1 MIRGIDYVT
10 IEKILDEYPDEGFL
24 KADGLDDAIIG
35 IWSEGRLVYSVDK
48 VIEILM
54 AQDMTEQE
62 AIEFYEFNIECVYV
76 GERTPIFIKLIN

>member
-1 MIRGIDYVT
+1 MT
-10 IEKILDEYPDEGFL
+10 ILNKILDDYPEEGFV

-35 IWSEGRLVYSVDK
+35 VWSEGRLVYSVDK

-54 AQDMTEQE
+54 KDMTEQE
-62 AIEFYEFNIECVYV
+62 AIEFYEFNIECAYV

>member
-1 MIRGIDYVT
+1 MNT
-10 IEKILDEYPDEGFL
+10 LSKILDEYPEEGFL
-24 KADGLDDAIIG
+24 KADGFDDAIIG

-54 AQDMTEQE
+54 KDMTEQE
-62 AIEFYEFNIECVYV
+62 AIEFYEFNIECAYV

>member
-1 MIRGIDYVT
+1 MT
-10 IEKILDEYPDEGFL
+10 ILSKILDEYPEEGFL

-35 IWSEGRLVYSVDK
+35 VWSEGRLVYSVDK
-48 VIEILM
+48 VIDILM

-62 AIEFYEFNIECVYV
+62 AIEFYEFNIECAYV

>member
-1 MIRGIDYVT
+1 MSILS
-10 IEKILDEYPDEGFL
+10 KILNEYPDEGFL

-35 IWSEGRLVYSVDK
+35 VWSEGRLVYSVDK

-54 AQDMTEQE
+54 AQDMNEQE
-62 AIEFYEFNIECVYV
+62 AIEFYEFNIECAYV

>member
-1 MIRGIDYVT
+1 MT
-10 IEKILDEYPDEGFL
+10 LLEKILDEYPEEGFL
-24 KADGLDDAIIG
+24 KADGLDDALIG

-54 AQDMTEQE
+54 KDMTEQE
-62 AIEFYEFNIECVYV
+62 AIEFYEFNIECAYV

>member
-1 MIRGIDYVT
+1 MT
-10 IEKILDEYPDEGFL
+10 LLEKILDEYPEEGFL

-54 AQDMTEQE
+54 KDMTEQE
-62 AIEFYEFNIECVYV
+62 AIEFYEFNIECAYV

>member
-1 MIRGIDYVT
+1 MT
-10 IEKILDEYPDEGFL
+10 TLSKILDEYPDEGFL

-35 IWSEGRLVYSVDK
+35 VWSEGRLVYSVDK

-54 AQDMTEQE
+54 AQDMTLNE
-62 AIEFYEFNIECVYV
+62 AIEFYEFNIECAYV

>member
-1 MIRGIDYVT
+1 MT
-10 IEKILDEYPDEGFL
+10 ILNKILDDYPEEGFV

-35 IWSEGRLVYSVDK
+35 VWSEGRLVYSVDK

-54 AQDMTEQE
+54 SQDMSYQE
-62 AIEFYEFNIECVYV
+62 AVEFYEFNIECAYF

>member
-1 MIRGIDYVT
+1 MNT
-10 IEKILDEYPDEGFL
+10 LSKILDEYPEEGFL

-54 AQDMTEQE
+54 KDMTEQE
-62 AIEFYEFNIECVYV
+62 AIEFYEFNIECAYV

>member
-1 MIRGIDYVT
+1 MSILR
-10 IEKILDEYPDEGFL
+10 KILDEYPEEGFL

-35 IWSEGRLVYSVDK
+35 VWSEGRLVYSVDK

-54 AQDMTEQE
+54 EDMTEQE
-62 AIEFYEFNIECVYV
+62 AIEFYEFNIECAYV